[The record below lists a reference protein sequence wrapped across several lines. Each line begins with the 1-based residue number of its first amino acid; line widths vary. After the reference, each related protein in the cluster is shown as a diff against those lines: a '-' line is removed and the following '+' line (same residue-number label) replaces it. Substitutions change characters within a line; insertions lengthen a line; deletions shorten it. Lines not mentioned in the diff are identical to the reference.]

1 MNTELR
7 TLTDREIDSVAGG
20 FFNTGVAINVAP
32 NIQVGTAV
40 AVAAVNFGG
49 IQTAAAQV
57 NNLALN
63 ISHATAF
70 VL

>member
-20 FFNTGVAINVAP
+20 LFNKGIAINVAP
-32 NIQVGTAV
+32 NIQVGAAV
-40 AVAAVNFGG
+40 AVNAVNFGG